1 MEELS
6 LVFFT
11 VLAQA
16 AAGTALML
24 AVLGCHAGNHDRQQI
39 FLPGYISVLT
49 LLGIA
54 GLASLTHLGQPLR
67 AMNVIFGL
75 FHGSPLSVEII
86 TVSLFGAAIT
96 LLIGLK
102 LKQHPL
108 STKPMIPIIGA
119 LSGMLMVY
127 AISRVYNIQ
136 TVEAWYHV
144 TTPLQFFT
152 TAAVLGVGTVSLLTA
167 FYDIESVLLRIMSV
181 VSLILVFIVI
191 GSHQQHIG
199 TLENMGD
206 VASTQFLMWLRY
218 GLLACGGFLWLFP
231 MLAKLKSDTGYI
243 ASGVVMILLSELA
256 GRAYFYDLIQQRVF

>member
-24 AVLGCHAGNHDRQQI
+24 ALLGCYLGNHDRQRI

-54 GLASLTHLGQPLR
+54 GIASLTHLGQPIR
-67 AMNVIFGL
+67 AMNVISGL
-75 FHGSPLSVEII
+75 FHGSPLSIEIV

-102 LKQHPL
+102 LKEHPL
-108 STKPMIPIIGA
+108 STKPMMPMISA

-144 TTPLQFFT
+144 TTPLQFFA
-152 TAAVLGVGTVSLLTA
+152 TAGVMGVGTVSLLTA
-167 FYDIESVLLRIMSV
+167 FYDIESVLLRIMSA
-181 VSLILVFIVI
+181 VSIILVFIVI

-199 TLENMGD
+199 TLANMED
-206 VASTQFLMWLRY
+206 VASTQYLMWLRY

-231 MLAKLKSDTGYI
+231 MLARPKGGTGYI

-256 GRAYFYDLIQQRVF
+256 GRAYFYELIHQRLF